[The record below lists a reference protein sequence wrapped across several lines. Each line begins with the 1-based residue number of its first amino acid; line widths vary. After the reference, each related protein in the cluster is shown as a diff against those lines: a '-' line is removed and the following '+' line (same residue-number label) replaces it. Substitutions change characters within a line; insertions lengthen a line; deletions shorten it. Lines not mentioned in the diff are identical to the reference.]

1 MEIKRGAAFHI
12 GVDPVRQERQDSW
25 KKDSNVNGNH
35 ENVHS
40 PWIGKNLGKGVRCVV
55 RVQVTLSCT
64 RCHGNSHW
72 QLGYLRYETG
82 LTFYHTNISEIWR
95 QVCPRWNE
103 MLQEQNISQS
113 AWAMNYKELNIL
125 SWMDAKGKELDI
137 LKHFLRGDEIKKGFC
152 NSHLSEQGTA
162 KWQFFPSPRM
172 RRHAVQRNG
181 HLSSG
186 SRDFQA
192 AIRLSFQGIT

>member
-1 MEIKRGAAFHI
+1 
-12 GVDPVRQERQDSW
+12 
-25 KKDSNVNGNH
+25 
-35 ENVHS
+35 
-40 PWIGKNLGKGVRCVV
+40 
-55 RVQVTLSCT
+55 
-64 RCHGNSHW
+64 
-72 QLGYLRYETG
+72 
-82 LTFYHTNISEIWR
+82 
-95 QVCPRWNE
+95 

-172 RRHAVQRNG
+172 RRHAVQEASNHRVT
-181 HLSSG
+181 
-186 SRDFQA
+186 D
-192 AIRLSFQGIT
+192 I